1 MLEVAD
7 TIDMRKQL
15 PDSVHGSLAEI
26 EQWLKTEKDP
36 NLIKRLNAIRLRIL
50 NYPVETIA
58 EISQVKR
65 QTISNWVRQWNHS
78 GKEALRTKSG
88 GSRSRVTEPMRAE
101 ISEIIDIQRTING
114 KVVTGVLVRGYLK
127 KTSM

>member
-1 MLEVAD
+1 MK
-7 TIDMRKQL
+7 KQL
-15 PDSVHGSLAEI
+15 PNTVHGSITDI

-36 NLIKRLNAIRLRIL
+36 NLLKRLNAIRLRML
-50 NYPVETIA
+50 NYSVETIA
-58 EISQVKR
+58 EIAQVKR

-88 GSRSRVTEPMRAE
+88 GSRSQVTEPMRAE

-114 KVVTGVLVRGYLK
+114 KVVTGVLLTGYLK